1 MLILPTLL
9 LTFPFL
15 LQGEAEGPSQA
26 KAGLQPDSVATAA
39 RLVGLEFTDVEI
51 ELMLDDVRGRL
62 REFEALRSRTIG
74 NEVAPTGVFSP
85 WIAGV
90 TPPASQFGPAP
101 VDLPMVE
108 RPENLEDVAFWS
120 IAELAALLRQTSVTS
135 TELTLMYLG
144 RLERLD
150 GDLHCVITLT
160 SERALEQAARCDQE
174 FADGKDRGLL
184 HGIPWGV
191 KDLMAVEG
199 YRTTWGAKPF
209 EEQTIEHTAEVVE
222 RLDAAGAVLIAKL
235 SVGAL
240 AWGDVW
246 FGGKTRSPWDFEKG
260 SSGSSAGSAS
270 ATAAGGVAFA
280 LGTETLGS
288 IVSPAVACST
298 SALRPT
304 FGRVSRDGVMALS
317 WTMDKIGPITRTVAD
332 AALVFAALQGRDP
345 EDDFSRDGAVPV
357 AAPLPPASEFKLR
370 IGVPEGAFRR
380 DEGLGE
386 IRAELEAMG
395 AELVPV
401 KLPRYPVQA
410 MLITLSAEA
419 AAAFD
424 ELTRSGADDEL
435 VRQVKNAWPNTFR
448 AARLIPA
455 VEYLQA
461 QRLRRQLMV
470 DLEAALEEAG
480 VVALVHPPYASGLL
494 SMTNLTGHPAVVA
507 PFVPKAGPREDGSPF
522 TISFTGRLDAD
533 EELMAIVAR
542 WQASHPGHVRH
553 PDLAR
558 SGAPK

>member
-1 MLILPTLL
+1 MLILPALL

-15 LQGEAEGPSQA
+15 LQDEAEGPSQA
-26 KAGLQPDSVATAA
+26 KAGLEPDAVATAA

-62 REFEALRSRTIG
+62 REFEALRSRAIG

-246 FGGKTRSPWDFEKG
+246 FGGRTRSPWDFEKG

-357 AAPLPPASEFKLR
+357 AAPLPPASELKLR

-380 DEGLGE
+380 DDGLGE

-522 TISFTGRLDAD
+522 TISFTGRL
-533 EELMAIVAR
+533 
-542 WQASHPGHVRH
+542 
-553 PDLAR
+553 
-558 SGAPK
+558 